1 MIIMI
6 ILDFFFNFN
15 FNWFLPSEI
24 DSSWGSWTKI
34 YGFLWLGQCF
44 FFSYYY
50 CWKLGVRYVLFFE
63 NVCMFVF
70 LNVILVWEWE
80 WDWGVRTNSE
90 SNPSLWILSAST
102 AIISYIVFNFN
113 AIYISFFLF
122 LFLISFCF
130 VHLYNQTT
138 YYI

>member
-6 ILDFFFNFN
+6 ILDFF
-15 FNWFLPSEI
+15 LILILI
-24 DSSWGSWTKI
+24 DFCHQKLIVVEFPEQKFIGFYDLGSV
-34 YGFLWLGQCF
+34 

-63 NVCMFVF
+63 NVCMCVF

-90 SNPSLWILSAST
+90 SNPFLWILSAPT

-138 YYI
+138 